1 MVELGSVTRDGLSWA
16 LQWLQVPLSGESE
29 IVKADE
35 VGRLNRELNDRS
47 AQDPLIASAAAVA
60 AASVAVQLFEL
71 LVERD
76 PQGAGEYV
84 RDLTRRLDS
93 L

>member
-1 MVELGSVTRDGLSWA
+1 MVELGSVTRDGLSWT

-29 IVKADE
+29 IVNADE
-35 VGRLNRELNDRS
+35 VSRLHRDLNDRS
-47 AQDPLIASAAAVA
+47 VQDPLVATGAAVA

-84 RDLTRRLDS
+84 RDLTRKLDS

>member
-1 MVELGSVTRDGLSWA
+1 MVELGSVTRDGLSWI

-29 IVKADE
+29 IVNADE
-35 VGRLNRELNDRS
+35 VGRLHRDLNDRS
-47 AQDPLIASAAAVA
+47 AQDLAIPVAAAVA

-76 PQGAGEYV
+76 PQGAGQYV
-84 RDLTRRLDS
+84 SDLTRKLAA